1 MTFDYF
7 IDTMKIV
14 VRYTQAQTKD
24 GLKKFQLER
33 REALK
38 NKEEEAYQKLIL
50 KCANWEQL
58 TATLIQAN
66 LY

>member
-1 MTFDYF
+1 MTFQYF

-14 VRYTQAQTKD
+14 VRYTQEQTKD

-38 NKEEEAYQKLIL
+38 TKEEEAYQKLIL